1 MRKVK
6 KAPARPRAKR
16 KTKKTDSSLWALAAD
31 FCSRFAV
38 AGAAGATVIAA
49 IAAAGL
55 WAGGYFGL
63 AGDRLSRIA
72 GAGAVAAGFEVRRIT
87 GKGNEQANNQ
97 DLLDAIGPV
106 IGTSMLHFDIDA
118 ARARVEA
125 LGWVR
130 SAAVSRLWPET
141 VHVSIRERE
150 PAAVWQISGVLHLID
165 PDGAIIREID
175 AFEYSNLPL
184 IVGAGAP
191 ESASGAL
198 KALRA
203 DSELWSRTA
212 ALIRVGDRRW
222 DVRLKAGGDVRFPET
237 GYGEAIS
244 ILAEINEAYGLLD
257 RGIEYIDLRDPNQ
270 IVFREV
276 DAPERQLSVDPPA
289 R

>member
-1 MRKVK
+1 
-6 KAPARPRAKR
+6 
-16 KTKKTDSSLWALAAD
+16 
-31 FCSRFAV
+31 
-38 AGAAGATVIAA
+38 
-49 IAAAGL
+49 
-55 WAGGYFGL
+55 
-63 AGDRLSRIA
+63 
-72 GAGAVAAGFEVRRIT
+72 
-87 GKGNEQANNQ
+87 
-97 DLLDAIGPV
+97 
-106 IGTSMLHFDIDA
+106 MLHFDIDA

-141 VHVSIRERE
+141 VHVSVRERE

-203 DSELWSRTA
+203 NSELWSRTA